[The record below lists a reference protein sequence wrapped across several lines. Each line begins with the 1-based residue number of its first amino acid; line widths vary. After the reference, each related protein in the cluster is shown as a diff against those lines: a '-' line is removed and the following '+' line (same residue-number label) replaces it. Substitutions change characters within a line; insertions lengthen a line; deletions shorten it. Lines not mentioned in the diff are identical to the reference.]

1 MFCFTR
7 QFSGKSAFPNIR
19 PPPAK
24 IAYAQNSLHLW
35 IEEDAFIY
43 DVLHMPHGERLPLRP
58 RSFVGVMPLL
68 TVENLKPEDL
78 AELRGSKAK

>member
-1 MFCFTR
+1 MFFFTR
-7 QFSGKSAFPNIR
+7 RFSGNGEFPNIGL
-19 PPPAK
+19 PPAK

-43 DVLHMPHGERLPLRP
+43 DVLHLPHGERLPLRP
-58 RSFVGVMPLL
+58 RSFVGVMPLVA
-68 TVENLKPEDL
+68 VENLEPEDL